1 MTTPVVV
8 QAATIPTPIQAPLPT
23 VIPSVVQQT
32 DSKDNKLNFQ
42 KQPAPVANVTAVIT
56 TTAPQTPLLSS
67 TLSSSSASSTLSTL
81 SSLSSLSSASSII
94 KPLPVKAEVIVVPT
108 PAAAVAPIA
117 IVEEVKSVI
126 IPVPIKEDVTKVQV
140 EVPPTTTPQVT
151 VAPVKIVNDA
161 SKIVR
166 KEPAGPVVV
175 EVKKLIPDVPK
186 VAVTEVKPAHDET
199 DRAVKIV
206 ENKIIVEITD
216 TKVAVND
223 VKVAPIV
230 VETPTPAPVIAAP
243 AFYEADQ
250 WSPSNTD
257 GKKYYTRDQL
267 LKLRDSIDNH
277 PRIKLPPNVETTLFT
292 TNKNRLT
299 DVLDHHPQ
307 SALQNAGGASGNI
320 GLYAKNFQDICA
332 PKFFVNQNQNNR
344 NPYPKR
350 PSQQGNKQMQGGG
363 GGGGNG
369 SRGSQS
375 TGPMIKMSL
384 SLKEDV
390 KLNESQNAWKPGHL
404 VQNAELTD
412 EDRATEELYRNFRS
426 VLNKLTPENFGVL
439 VNQVKS
445 YKIDN
450 ETRLEGCI
458 KLVFEKAIAEPNFA
472 TTYAEMCKE
481 VSGIYMPNEQEG
493 KKAGL
498 FKIRLITQCQ
508 QEFERHRDDATM
520 FRNHDDRLAEIQENE
535 QDIKKR
541 VEIKTSMEEEHFKLR
556 RRAVGTVKFIGEL
569 YKIDMLTSKI
579 MRTCMRMLTDDDIV
593 SEETIECLCKL
604 LTTIGC
610 KMETQDGPKP
620 ILEHF
625 TTLENIIGKKIIP
638 VCSRIRFMVQDV
650 IDLRKNRWQLRRN
663 DGPKTIGQIQREV
676 ETEQKNIQ
684 MLNYPTR
691 GGQDDRRNQNNYNKR
706 PQQQEEGWVVQ
717 QTAKARTQ
725 PIDFRKMTATTI
737 DTSKLGQAAIYQDF
751 MSNKF
756 STLAPE
762 EVTAQ
767 EKPGS
772 QSKNS
777 SMERGDNKSRNY
789 NSNNS
794 QDQRFGAR
802 GSNQGSRNSSQIR
815 SRDNSGSRNQL
826 GGPSRSLQAPRHQQQ
841 QPPNSTSMASLNYT
855 GAVPK
860 EQALEQFN
868 NRSLKPTDAE
878 LQKYSD
884 AFRDIQDKYCKQKIS
899 FTDACAKMDDFP
911 VLPSMLVDAY
921 NRFFDRND
929 LARECLNEIIMD
941 GVKSDKIGY
950 YINIQ
955 ALKETFDGAAD
966 LVDLDV
972 PLVYHYIAQ
981 YLGKFVY

>member
-1 MTTPVVV
+1 MTALVV
-8 QAATIPTPIQAPLPT
+8 QPTTVPTSIQAPLTT
-23 VIPSVVQQT
+23 VNPSVVQQT

-42 KQPAPVANVTAVIT
+42 KQQAPVANVTAVIT
-56 TTAPQTPLLSS
+56 TTAPQTPSLSSTTTSASSS
-67 TLSSSSASSTLSTL
+67 TLS
-81 SSLSSLSSASSII
+81 
-94 KPLPVKAEVIVVPT
+94 KPLPVEAEAIFARPPPPAVI
-108 PAAAVAPIA
+108 AV
-117 IVEEVKSVI
+117 VEEVKVI
-126 IPVPIKEDVTKVQV
+126 IPLSIKEEEIKVVPVKV
-140 EVPPTTTPQVT
+140 EVQSSTPQT
-151 VAPVKIVNDA
+151 IVAPIKIVNDA
-161 SKIVR
+161 GKVIR
-166 KEPAGPVVV
+166 KEPAGPLIV
-175 EVKKLIPDVPK
+175 EVKKIIPDVPK
-186 VAVTEVKPAHDET
+186 VVAEVKAAHDET

-206 ENKIIVEITD
+206 ENKIIVEITES
-216 TKVAVND
+216 KVSVNE
-223 VKVAPIV
+223 VKIAPVV
-230 VETPTPAPVIAAP
+230 VETTAPVIAAQE
-243 AFYEADQ
+243 FYEADQ
-250 WSPSNTD
+250 WSPMNTD

-267 LKLRDSIDNH
+267 LKLRDSVDNH
-277 PRIKLPPNVETTLFT
+277 PRIKLPPNVETTLST

-307 SALQNAGGASGNI
+307 SALQNASGASGNI

-350 PSQQGNKQMQGGG
+350 PSQQANKQMQGGG

-404 VQNAELTD
+404 VQNAELT
-412 EDRATEELYRNFRS
+412 EEERATEELYRKFRS

-450 ETRLEGCI
+450 ELRLDGCI

-508 QEFERHRDDATM
+508 HEFERHRDDATM

-610 KMETQDGPKP
+610 KMEGQDGPKP

-625 TTLENIIGKKIIP
+625 TTLENLIGKKIIP

-691 GGQDDRRNQNNYNKR
+691 GQDDRRNQNNYNKR

-762 EVTAQ
+762 EVTSQ
-767 EKPGS
+767 EKPSS

-777 SMERGDNKSRNY
+777 SMERSDNKSRNY
-789 NSNNS
+789 NSN

-815 SRDNSGSRNQL
+815 SRDNSGSRGGNQL

-841 QPPNSTSMASLNYT
+841 QPPNSTSMASLSYT

-860 EQALEQFN
+860 AQSADVVKVLN
-868 NRSLKPTDAE
+868 DAE
-878 LQKYSD
+878 LEKYSD
-884 AFRDIQDKYCKQKIS
+884 EFRDMQDKYCRQKIS
-899 FTDACAKMDDFP
+899 FTDACGKLDDMP
-911 VLPSMLVDAY
+911 IVSSMLVDAY
-921 NRFFDRND
+921 NRFYDRND

-941 GVKSDKIGY
+941 GVKRGKIM
-950 YINIQ
+950 IDVNIA
-955 ALKETFDGAAD
+955 ALKETFDGAND
-966 LVDLDV
+966 LIDLDV

-981 YLGKFVY
+981 YLGNVI

>member
-8 QAATIPTPIQAPLPT
+8 QPTTIPTPIQAPLPT
-23 VIPSVVQQT
+23 VIPSVAQQT

-42 KQPAPVANVTAVIT
+42 KQQAPVANVTAVIT
-56 TTAPQTPLLSS
+56 TTAPQTPLTSS
-67 TLSSSSASSTLSTL
+67 TTSSSSSSTLST
-81 SSLSSLSSASSII
+81 SSTSSKS
-94 KPLPVKAEVIVVPT
+94 LPVKAEVIVVPP
-108 PAAAVAPIA
+108 PASIA
-117 IVEEVKSVI
+117 IVEEVKTVI
-126 IPVPIKEDVTKVQV
+126 IPVPIKEDEIKV
-140 EVPPTTTPQVT
+140 VPVKVDVPSSTPQVT

-161 SKIVR
+161 SKTIR

-175 EVKKLIPDVPK
+175 EVKKIIPDVPK
-186 VAVTEVKPAHDET
+186 VVAEVKPAHDET

-216 TKVAVND
+216 SKVAVND
-223 VKVAPIV
+223 VKIAPVV
-230 VETPTPAPVIAAP
+230 VETTAPVIAAP
-243 AFYEADQ
+243 AFYEPDQ
-250 WSPSNTD
+250 WSPMNTD

-307 SALQNAGGASGNI
+307 SALQNAGGASGSI

-350 PSQQGNKQMQGGG
+350 PSQQGNKQMQGGGG

-412 EDRATEELYRNFRS
+412 EDRATEELYRKFRS

-450 ETRLEGCI
+450 ETRLDGCI

-610 KMETQDGPKP
+610 KMEGQDGPKP

-684 MLNYPTR
+684 MLNYPVR
-691 GGQDDRRNQNNYNKR
+691 SQEDRRNINNYLKR
-706 PQQQEEGWVVQ
+706 QQQQEEGWVVQ

-767 EKPGS
+767 GEKPGS

-789 NSNNS
+789 NSN

-815 SRDNSGSRNQL
+815 SRDNSGSRGGNQL

-841 QPPNSTSMASLNYT
+841 QPPNSTSMASLSYT

-860 EQALEQFN
+860 AQSSTDVFKKLNDAD
-868 NRSLKPTDAE
+868 LK
-878 LQKYSD
+878 KYSEE
-884 AFRDIQDKYCKQKIS
+884 FRDMQDKYCKQKIS
-899 FTDACAKMDDFP
+899 FTDACGKLDDMP
-911 VLPSMLVDAY
+911 VVSSMLVDAY
-921 NRFFDRND
+921 NRFYDRND
-929 LARECLNEIIMD
+929 MARECLNELIMD
-941 GVKSDKIGY
+941 GVKREKIEMDV
-950 YINIQ
+950 NVA

-966 LVDLDV
+966 LIDLDV

-981 YLGKFVY
+981 YLGKFTLYSTMTLLIY